1 MHATDRIFALDALR
15 GFAVMG
21 ILLMNIVSFAMPEQA
36 YINPAAWGGQ
46 GIADIIAWA
55 IGWILFDG
63 KMRGLFS
70 LLFGASMLLV
80 IDRAEMAGGDG
91 RRTHLFRALWLF
103 CFGTAH
109 FLLLWWGDILMLY
122 ALVSLVALLFVGKEP
137 IALVK
142 WAFAAF
148 ALHFLI
154 VAALM
159 GPIYAYQHAAAQP
172 GASADTLNGYATL
185 ATALGKPGTQAIV
198 DQVATYRSGF
208 ASIAAHQ
215 LATFGETFTAMF
227 FYLSLDTL
235 GFMLLG
241 MAMLK
246 GGFLTGGWDMEQY
259 RRTARHCFL
268 IGLPPMIALAVWV
281 IASGFDTVTTFG
293 AFIAWS
299 FPFRIPLTVGY
310 AALFLWIIG
319 RMQNHWLIARV
330 GAAGRA
336 AFTNYLGTSL
346 VMCAIFYGWGLGLF
360 GKVDR
365 APLYLFVLLG
375 WALMLLWSSPW
386 LDRFAYGPLEWLW
399 RSLARGKLQKMRKS
413 VSA

>member
-1 MHATDRIFALDALR
+1 
-15 GFAVMG
+15 
-21 ILLMNIVSFAMPEQA
+21 
-36 YINPAAWGGQ
+36 
-46 GIADIIAWA
+46 
-55 IGWILFDG
+55 
-63 KMRGLFS
+63 
-70 LLFGASMLLV
+70 
-80 IDRAEMAGGDG
+80 
-91 RRTHLFRALWLF
+91 
-103 CFGTAH
+103 
-109 FLLLWWGDILMLY
+109 
-122 ALVSLVALLFVGKEP
+122 
-137 IALVK
+137 
-142 WAFAAF
+142 
-148 ALHFLI
+148 
-154 VAALM
+154 
-159 GPIYAYQHAAAQP
+159 
-172 GASADTLNGYATL
+172 
-185 ATALGKPGTQAIV
+185 
-198 DQVATYRSGF
+198 
-208 ASIAAHQ
+208 
-215 LATFGETFTAMF
+215 
-227 FYLSLDTL
+227 
-235 GFMLLG
+235 
-241 MAMLK
+241 
-246 GGFLTGGWDMEQY
+246 
-259 RRTARHCFL
+259 
-268 IGLPPMIALAVWV
+268 MIALAVWV